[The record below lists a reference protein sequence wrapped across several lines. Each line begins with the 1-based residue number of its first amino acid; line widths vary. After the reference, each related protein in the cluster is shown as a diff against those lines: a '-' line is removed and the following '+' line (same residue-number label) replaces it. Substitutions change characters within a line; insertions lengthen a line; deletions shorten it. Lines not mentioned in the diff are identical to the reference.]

1 MKSMVGVPQI
11 SSRDRRAL
19 RTQVLAELIRL
30 DEQVTSL
37 SRNFDDIVDSTE
49 LINTDDEHDP
59 EGSTIA
65 FERALVSSLLQ
76 QAIDDRA
83 TMRIA
88 NDRIAQ
94 SGYGVCENCKGF
106 IGVERLLA
114 LPSALCCITCARS
127 M

>member
-1 MKSMVGVPQI
+1 MVGVPQL

-19 RTQVLAELIRL
+19 RTHVLAELIRL

-37 SRNFDDIVDSTE
+37 SRSFDDIVDSAE

-65 FERALVSSLLQ
+65 FERALVSSLLR

-83 TMRIA
+83 AMRIA